1 MISSTALSPHSTP
14 YTSLAVSTPHYLP
27 SATSS
32 IPSSSLS
39 YSTTLPYSSHSPNYS
54 TNSTVLPSD
63 NLSTRTLYIY
73 IAAGVAALILVLC
86 LCFLLFGCLIR
97 AGRRRRMKQQLLPLY
112 QMEQEYSDE
121 EDEMLLR
128 DPGYKRHVQIVT
140 IKPILSFET

>member
-1 MISSTALSPHSTP
+1 MISSTTLFSRH
-14 YTSLAVSTPHYLP
+14 
-27 SATSS
+27 S
-32 IPSSSLS
+32 IPHNMPSGTSTIPSSLS
-39 YSTTLPYSSHSPNYS
+39 YSTTLPYSSHSTNYS

-63 NLSTRTLYIY
+63 VTTLTLYIY

-97 AGRRRRMKQQLLPLY
+97 VGRRRRLKQQLLPLY

-128 DPGYKRHVQIVT
+128 DSGYKRHVQTVT